1 MNHNMLLICD
11 TCGVEVHCRIGMSNR
26 DVQPLSFLCPNCTTS
41 ISIILGGGHG
51 IQLANATEG
60 DLDRE
65 KAFAGGYLFQ
75 DLHLDFP
82 IWSKGYVAGDTPFMT
97 AMQMVDRDKHTARG
111 IHAGALFRERL
122 DVLNHYGKRFEEVK
136 QLLKLYS
143 RANKELFHRKA
154 SEFLEGEHSPSLKPE
169 DLNVLL
175 YKVLSTVTA
184 AFLEDETVL
193 QIVRGYPEI
202 IMGLAQQDWD
212 AYTAFHSEIRDSGFL
227 HNLQKDCLS
236 LYGKIFE
243 LELYI
248 RPAIFLDFCT
258 GQEHLKT
265 SAKISRL
272 GFENCKDIY
281 KDLAEVFGRQ
291 LSLVA
296 GINNLLHRGG
306 HNAFLA
312 KDGGALSS
320 LAKFADKN
328 LSDKLKYLDDCWYKI
343 DSCVLNAGVRNA
355 IAHYSFEYDETTQII
370 TCYPNK
376 EGLKRED
383 GTELSFLAFMRMILV
398 LFREMHYLHH
408 LIKSVYYFEYLI
420 VVKKQAGL
428 EHSVRQRGDL

>member
-1 MNHNMLLICD
+1 MNHNMLLMCD

-26 DVQPLSFLCPNCTTS
+26 DVQPLSFLCPSCTS
-41 ISIILGGGHG
+41 EISIVLGGGHS
-51 IQLANATEG
+51 IELTNATEG
-60 DLDRE
+60 ALDRE
-65 KAFAGGYLFQ
+65 KAFTGGYLFQ

-82 IWSKGYVAGDTPFMT
+82 IWSKEYVAGNTPFMT
-97 AMQMVDRDKHTARG
+97 AMGMVDRDKLMTSGA
-111 IHAGALFRERL
+111 HAGALFRDRL

-136 QLLKLYS
+136 QLLKLYP
-143 RANKELFHRKA
+143 RANKELFRRRA
-154 SEFLEGEHSPSLKPE
+154 SEFLGGEHSPSLRPE
-169 DLNVLL
+169 NLNVLL
-175 YKVLSTVTA
+175 YQVLSTVTA
-184 AFLEDETVL
+184 AFLEDDTVL

-202 IMGLAQQDWD
+202 IMGLAQKDWA
-212 AYTAFHSEIRDSGFL
+212 AYASFHGEICDSGFL
-227 HNLQKDCLS
+227 YNLQKDCLG

-272 GFENCKDIY
+272 GFDNCKDIY

-296 GINNLLHRGG
+296 GINNLMHRGG

-312 KDGGALSS
+312 NDGGALSS
-320 LAKFADKN
+320 LAKFTDKN

-343 DSCVLNAGVRNA
+343 DSSVLNAGVRNA

-376 EGLKRED
+376 EGLKREE
-383 GTELSFLAFMRMILV
+383 GVELSFLAFMRMILV

-408 LIKSVYYFEYLI
+408 LIKSIYYFEYLI
-420 VVKKQAGL
+420 VAKKQT
-428 EHSVRQRGDL
+428 